1 MGKSLYTP
9 GVVPPTPPGYLSD
22 TQSSGQTLPISTSLS
37 TKPLSDSGAHGGL
50 GGEASP
56 CLVMHRRE
64 TAEPQRCSGHTGETA
79 EPWVQVEETRQQVAS
94 GERGRPLPTSSPS
107 RAPDPDLR
115 AWTDGSDQSLT
126 PLYSPSLEGPERT
139 SGTPQEAPPSCPSQP
154 AAPSLAATGGLIPG
168 KTSTW
173 VCPAQPGVHKGG
185 KQRAEAAER
194 RPAEGLGE
202 VGRRVRTLVRGRE
215 AGREPEMEGMG
226 EAE

>member
-79 EPWVQVEETRQQVAS
+79 EPWVPGNKTAS
-94 GERGRPLPTSSPS
+94 GFWREGPAIAYLLSLPSSGPRS
-107 RAPDPDLR
+107 
-115 AWTDGSDQSLT
+115 QSLDRWLR
-126 PLYSPSLEGPERT
+126 PESDPPVLSQPGGARENSGDSPGGTSLL
-139 SGTPQEAPPSCPSQP
+139 PQPASCPFPGSHWRADPRENQHLGL
-154 AAPSLAATGGLIPG
+154 PSTA
-168 KTSTW
+168 
-173 VCPAQPGVHKGG
+173 
-185 KQRAEAAER
+185 R
-194 RPAEGLGE
+194 RPQRGKAES
-202 VGRRVRTLVRGRE
+202 
-215 AGREPEMEGMG
+215 
-226 EAE
+226 